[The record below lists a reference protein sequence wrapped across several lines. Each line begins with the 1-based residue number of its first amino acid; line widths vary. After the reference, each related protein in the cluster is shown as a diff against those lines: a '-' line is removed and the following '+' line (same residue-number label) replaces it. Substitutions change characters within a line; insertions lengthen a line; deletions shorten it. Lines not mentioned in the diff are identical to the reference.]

1 MSGNRLIRIGAAAL
15 VLVIAAMTVT
25 VVPTIDEAEAANI
38 PTPWIVTAGPLTGVT
53 DGQSISINVTSPIE
67 NPIAS
72 AKAQICRAGVDYS
85 PNFESDPNVD
95 FAIGGVN
102 CPSIPISTSADLTVT
117 DVGVAANATR
127 PGGQTFSMFAGVGS
141 VDWQDNDGGEQSL
154 TCDALNPCA
163 LVVQVRGTDSAGDF
177 RWIPTVFTVEYLTND
192 PIAGCGG
199 PADGIISSGSSDS
212 LLQAWIATTLDQC
225 KRPGAQSGAATA
237 QSFAGEGAAM
247 DSFSRKEIDLVYSG
261 AGYDPRVELGL
272 GRADDPLEARESVA
286 IPIALNAAVL
296 AIGNGKA
303 GPNGNKV
310 PYSNDIMFTL
320 DEVTAMVTGGPVQ
333 MDEHLGPI
341 VQRNPELATT
351 GIFNPYSSI
360 SVGAPSEAESTSWF
374 FTNHL
379 DQLRPDGWKVP
390 DVGAFGPEAGLS
402 RGADAA
408 FALASPSFQGVLDL
422 YSGRTIL
429 DKTIKLMGRDSY
441 GGVYSIVDRATA
453 LALNM
458 APIKIE
464 NADGD
469 FVAPT
474 AETMNAA
481 VPLMER
487 TADGRLMPAPDMR
500 SDSDSQVYP
509 MTYVVYAIAPKAAL
523 VDSACV
529 PRATSQKLL
538 ADWLT
543 YLTTDGQSS
552 LGLGLE
558 PLPAGLQAEAAA
570 AIAQVGTGANDCTPA
585 ATAAPDGSG
594 GGTVVAPSASGVA
607 GRGAARTAVVAATG
621 TGAAAGGTQVLA
633 DAELASAL
641 ANMGTFTDGS
651 ATSGLLAIGGLVAVF
666 GLLVVSAMA
675 TSGKLNLRGRSGK

>member
-1 MSGNRLIRIGAAAL
+1 MSRNRLTRVGSAAL
-15 VLVIAAMTVT
+15 VLLITALTVT
-25 VVPTIDEAEAANI
+25 VVPGVKVAGADNI
-38 PTPWIVTAGPLTGVT
+38 PTPWTVTVSPLTGLT
-53 DGQSISINVTSPIE
+53 DGQAISINVTSPIE
-67 NPIAS
+67 NPIAV
-72 AKAQICRAGVDYS
+72 AKAQVCRTGVNFNPS
-85 PNFESDPNVD
+85 FESDPDQD

-102 CPSIPISTSADLTVT
+102 CPSIPISTSGNVAVT
-117 DVGVAANATR
+117 DVGVAANATK
-127 PGGQTFSMFAGVGS
+127 PGGQTFSMFVGVGS

-154 TCDALNPCA
+154 TCDAANPCA
-163 LVVQVRGTDSAGDF
+163 LVVQVRGKDNAGDF
-177 RWIPTVFTVEYLTND
+177 RWIPTVFTLEYLSSD
-192 PIAGCGG
+192 PIVGCGG

-212 LLQAWIATTLDQC
+212 LVQAWISTTLDQC

-237 QSFAGEGAAM
+237 QSFPGEGAAM

-261 AGYDPRVELGL
+261 VGYDPRVEFGL
-272 GRADDPLEARESVA
+272 GREDDPLEARESVA
-286 IPIALNAAVL
+286 IPIALNATVL

-310 PYSNDIMFTL
+310 PYSNDITLTL
-320 DEVTAMVTGGPVQ
+320 DEVTAMVTGGPLQ
-333 MDEHLGPI
+333 MNEYLDPI
-341 VQRNPELATT
+341 AQRNPELMTT
-351 GIFNPYSSI
+351 GIFNRYTSI

-408 FALASPSFQGVLDL
+408 VALAAPSFQGVLNL
-422 YSGRTIL
+422 YSGRTVL
-429 DKTIKLMGRDSY
+429 DKALKAIDGDSY
-441 GGVYSIVDRATA
+441 GGVYSIVDRPTA

-487 TADGRLMPAPDMR
+487 TADGRLMPVPSMT
-500 SDSDSQVYP
+500 SDSDTEVYP
-509 MTYVVYAIAPKAAL
+509 MTFVVYAIAPKVAL

-543 YLTTDGQSS
+543 YLTTDGQGS

-558 PLPAGLQAEAAA
+558 PLPAELQAEATA
-570 AIAQVGTGANDCTPA
+570 AIAQVGTGSNTCTPPA
-585 ATAAPDGSG
+585 ALSGAGAGSGTVEPPASPRVVARAAAKSTNAAVVGATAAN
-594 GGTVVAPSASGVA
+594 
-607 GRGAARTAVVAATG
+607 
-621 TGAAAGGTQVLA
+621 TQVLA

-641 ANMGTFTDGS
+641 ADMGSFQNGS
-651 ATSGLLAIGGLVAVF
+651 AMTGLLAIGGLVTVF
-666 GLLVVSAMA
+666 GLLVISSMA
-675 TSGKLNLRGRSGK
+675 TSGKLNIRRRSGNS

>member
-1 MSGNRLIRIGAAAL
+1 MSGNRLTRISSAAL
-15 VLVIAAMTVT
+15 ALLIVAMAVT
-25 VVPTIDEAEAANI
+25 VVPSAEEAGAVNI
-38 PTPWIVTAGPLTGVT
+38 PTPWTVTVSPMTGLA
-53 DGQSISINVTSPIE
+53 DGQAISINVTSPIE

-72 AKAQICRAGVDYS
+72 AKAQVCRAGVDYKPS
-85 PNFESDPNVD
+85 FESDPDPD

-117 DVGVAANATR
+117 DVGVLQNATK
-127 PGGQTFSMFAGVGS
+127 PEGQTFSMFVGLGS
-141 VDWQDNDGGEQSL
+141 VDWQDNDGSEQSL
-154 TCDALNPCA
+154 TCDAENPCA
-163 LVVQVRGTDSAGDF
+163 LVVQVRGTDNAGDF
-177 RWIPTVFTVEYLTND
+177 RWIPSVFTLEYLIDD

-199 PADGIISSGSSDS
+199 PADGIISAGSSDS
-212 LLQAWIATTLDQC
+212 LLQAWISTTLDQC
-225 KRPGAQSGAATA
+225 KRPGAQFGAATA

-261 AGYDPRVELGL
+261 AGYDARVELGL
-272 GRADDPLEARESVA
+272 GREDDPLEARESVA
-286 IPIALNAAVL
+286 IPIALNATVL

-310 PYSNDIMFTL
+310 PYSNDITLTL
-320 DEVTAMVTGGPVQ
+320 DEVTAMVTGGRVQ
-333 MDEHLGPI
+333 MAEYLEPI
-341 VQRNPELATT
+341 AQRNPELATT

-360 SVGAPSEAESTSWF
+360 SIGAPSEAESTSWF

-402 RGADAA
+402 RGADAS

-429 DKTIKLMGRDSY
+429 DKTLKLMGRDSY
-441 GGVYSIVDRATA
+441 GGIYSIVDRATA

-487 TADGRLMPAPDMR
+487 TADGRLMPVPSMT
-500 SDSDSQVYP
+500 SDSDTEVYP
-509 MTYVVYAIAPKAAL
+509 MTFVVYAIAPKVAL

-543 YLTTDGQSS
+543 YLTTDGQGS

-558 PLPAGLQAEAAA
+558 PLPAELQAEATA
-570 AIAQVGTGANDCTPA
+570 AIAQVGTGSNTCTPPA
-585 ATAAPDGSG
+585 ALSSSG
-594 GGTVVAPSASGVA
+594 AGTGTVEPPSAPKVV
-607 GRGAARTAVVAATG
+607 GRAAVKSATSV
-621 TGAAAGGTQVLA
+621 AAAGASAANTQVLA

-641 ANMGTFTDGS
+641 ADMGSFSNGS
-651 ATSGLLAIGGLVAVF
+651 GMSGLLAIGGLLAVF
-666 GLLVVSAMA
+666 GLLVISSMV
-675 TSGKLNLRGRSGK
+675 TSGKLNLRRRSGN

>member
-1 MSGNRLIRIGAAAL
+1 MRMNKLTRIGSAAL
-15 VLVIAAMTVT
+15 VLLIAATAVT
-25 VVPTIDEAEAANI
+25 VVPSIEEAGATNI
-38 PTPWIVTAGPLTGVT
+38 PTPWTVTAGPLTRVT

-85 PNFESDPNVD
+85 PSFESDPNVD

-154 TCDALNPCA
+154 TCDAVNPCS
-163 LVVQVRGTDSAGDF
+163 LVVQVRGTDNAGDF
-177 RWIPTVFTVEYLTND
+177 RWIPTVFSIEYLSND

-199 PADGIISSGSSDS
+199 PAEGIISAGSSDS
-212 LLQAWIATTLDQC
+212 LLQAWIGTTLDQC
-225 KRPGAQSGAATA
+225 KRPGAQLGAATA

-261 AGYDPRVELGL
+261 VGYDPRAELGL
-272 GRADDPLEARESVA
+272 GREDDPLEARESVA
-286 IPIALNAAVL
+286 IPVALNAAVL

-310 PYSNDIMFTL
+310 PYSNDITLTL
-320 DEVTAMVTGGPVQ
+320 DEVTAMVTGGPAHIYDYLV
-333 MDEHLGPI
+333 PI
-341 VQRNPELATT
+341 AQRNPELLTT
-351 GIFNPYSSI
+351 GIFNQYSSI
-360 SVGAPSEAESTSWF
+360 SIGAPSEAESTSWF

-379 DQLRPDGWKVP
+379 EQLRPDGWKVP

-408 FALASPSFQGVLDL
+408 LALASPSFQGVLDL

-429 DKTIKLMGRDSY
+429 DKTIKLLGRDSY

-469 FVAPT
+469 FVGPT

-487 TADGRLMPAPDMR
+487 TADGRLMPVPSMM
-500 SDSDSQVYP
+500 SDSDAEVYP
-509 MTYVVYAIAPKAAL
+509 MTFVVYAIAPKAAL
-523 VDSACV
+523 VDSACM
-529 PRATSQKLL
+529 PRSTSQKLL
-538 ADWLT
+538 SDWLT
-543 YLTTDGQSS
+543 YLTTDGQGS

-558 PLPAGLQAEAAA
+558 PLPASLQAEAAA
-570 AIAQVGTGANDCTPA
+570 AIAQVGTGANDCTP
-585 ATAAPDGSG
+585 TAVSAGSDGGSSSSPTG
-594 GGTVVAPSASGVA
+594 SVVAA
-607 GRGAARTAVVAATG
+607 RGAARSAAV
-621 TGAAAGGTQVLA
+621 TGAAGAGAVGSGTQVLA

-641 ANMGTFTDGS
+641 ANMGSFSDGS
-651 ATSGLLAIGGLVAVF
+651 AASGLLAIGGLVAVF

-675 TSGKLNLRGRSGK
+675 TSGKLNLRRRSGK